1 MSGTL
6 ATVFPDVRVWPALR
20 FNELV
25 MGFDRALPA
34 AELSARLGALPADL
48 RVLAPLVTRQVVHVG
63 ASTDPLTD
71 DRAPVEWLTDRAL
84 LEEIAAG
91 GHFTEDLLPTR
102 P

>member
-1 MSGTL
+1 
-6 ATVFPDVRVWPALR
+6 
-20 FNELV
+20 
-25 MGFDRALPA
+25 
-34 AELSARLGALPADL
+34 
-48 RVLAPLVTRQVVHVG
+48 VLAPLVTRQVVHVG